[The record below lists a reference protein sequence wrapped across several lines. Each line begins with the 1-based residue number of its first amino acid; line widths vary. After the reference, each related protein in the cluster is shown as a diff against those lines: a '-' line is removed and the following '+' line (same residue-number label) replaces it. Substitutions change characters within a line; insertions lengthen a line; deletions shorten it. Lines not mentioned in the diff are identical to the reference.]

1 MHKAIQIE
9 SVCVNYN
16 NIVALEN
23 INFSLEENDFLGII
37 GPNGGGK
44 TTLLKV
50 LTGII
55 KPDIGSIKVFGK
67 SIITNPGMVGYVPQF
82 SSFEVTFPISVYEVV
97 NMGLINKKSKN
108 KTIIESVLQSVE
120 LTDIKHK
127 LIGELSGGQKQR
139 VLIARALVSEPKILL
154 LDEPTASIDPK
165 TGKSVFSLLNKLNET
180 TTIILVSHDM
190 GAISSYVKKIACLNK
205 TLVFHD
211 SKEIT
216 NEMLEETYQC
226 PVDLIAHG
234 LPHRILNEHK
244 H

>member
-1 MHKAIQIE
+1 MRAAVQINNLNV
-9 SVCVNYN
+9 SYN
-16 NIVALEN
+16 NLKVLEDINLTVA
-23 INFSLEENDFLGII
+23 ENDFIGII

-44 TTLLKV
+44 TTLLKA

-55 KPDIGSIKVFGK
+55 EPDSGSIKVFGK
-67 SIITNPGMVGYVPQF
+67 SISEENGLVGYVPQF
-82 SSFEVTFPISVYEVV
+82 SSFENTFPISVYNVV
-97 NMGLINKKSKN
+97 RMGMIHKRQYETSKIDEIL
-108 KTIIESVLQSVE
+108 KSVE
-120 LTDIKHK
+120 LFDIKNK

-139 VLIARALVSEPKILL
+139 VLIARALVSKPKVLL
-154 LDEPTASIDPK
+154 LDEPTSSIDPK
-165 TGKSVFSLLNKLNET
+165 TGKSVYGLLNKLNET
-180 TTIILVSHDM
+180 TTIILVSHDI